1 MNRSRLRRRLYGGA
15 WIVAIWTGT
24 LFWSL
29 WIIRWPVSWWEGTAW
44 VLGVGAVAG
53 LGAYGFEH
61 SRFLWRAVTIGST
74 ARILTLRVGAYIALI
89 GGSILGLSLL
99 PAAPAPPCL
108 HLPGLDPDPCRIDG
122 AGLQF
127 WDAVRIA
134 TLAGTMTLMAIVLN
148 FGRELGSVVS
158 PRTLVKLLFELH
170 RRPVVEHR
178 VFMFLDLDGSTA
190 LAEQLGPVGFA
201 LFKADFFRDLSD
213 PVYATGGRILEYAG
227 DEALLTWL
235 KRDGRGVRAAATCY
249 FAFQDLI
256 QTHSGRY
263 MERHGHLP
271 RFKAALAA
279 GEVVSMT
286 IGDLRTQPVFSGD
299 PLNVAG
305 RLLSRCHEMEAQ
317 VLIPARLAHH
327 LELLSELTCAPRGP
341 VLLRGMEEPIE
352 VGAVGR
358 AETPLAEG

>member
-1 MNRSRLRRRLYGGA
+1 MNRSRLRRRLYGAA

-29 WIIRWPVSWWEGTAW
+29 WITRWPVSWWEGTAW
-44 VLGVGAVAG
+44 VFGVGALAG
-53 LGAYGFEH
+53 FGAYGFEH
-61 SRFLWRAVTIGST
+61 SRFLWRAVTAGST
-74 ARILTLRVGAYIALI
+74 ARILTLRVGAYVALI
-89 GGSILGLSLL
+89 AGSILGLSLL
-99 PAAPAPPCL
+99 PADPTPPCL
-108 HLPGLDPDPCRIDG
+108 HLPGLDPDPCRMDG
-122 AGLQF
+122 ATLEF

-158 PRTLVKLLFELH
+158 PGTLVKILFELH

-178 VFMFLDLDGSTA
+178 VFMFLDLDDSTA
-190 LAEQLGPVGFA
+190 LAERLGPVGFA

-213 PVYATGGRILEYAG
+213 PVYGTGGRILEYAG

-235 KRDGRGVRAAATCY
+235 KRDGRGVRGAITCY
-249 FAFQDLI
+249 FEFQDLI
-256 QTHSGRY
+256 RIHGGRY
-263 MERHGHLP
+263 LERHGHVP
-271 RFKAALAA
+271 RFKATLAA

-305 RLLSRCHEMEAQ
+305 RLLSRCHELGAQ
-317 VLIPARLAHH
+317 VLIPAHLAHH
-327 LELLSELTCAPRGP
+327 LEPLPGITATPKGP
-341 VLLRGMEEPIE
+341 VLLRGMEDPLD
-352 VGAVGR
+352 VVAVSR
-358 AETPLAEG
+358 EDPTPAEG